1 MKILL
6 IGRNGQVAWE
16 LRRTLA
22 CLGQLISIDRRS
34 QPVSIDLSD
43 NDSIKRAINA
53 VKPDIIVNAAAHTA
67 VDKAEQEPEV
77 VAQING
83 VASGVL
89 AECGQSVG
97 AGLVHFSTDYV
108 LTGDAKTPYNEETE
122 ASPRSVYGHS
132 KLEGERAIAQVGGP
146 HLIFRTAWV
155 YGGHG
160 QNFFLTM
167 LRLMAER
174 ESLNVTD
181 DQIGAPTWSRAIA
194 EATALL
200 LGRCVSPGKAQLE
213 SVSGIYNMSC
223 GGAVSWYDFA
233 VKIRE
238 MAIQSDLLASDC
250 AHLHPIPAKDYPT
263 PAKRPAYSV
272 LSNDKL
278 HAAFD
283 VWLPAWDEAFALC
296 LEDYADGKRRG

>member
-34 QPVSIDLSD
+34 EPVSIDLSD
-43 NDSIKRAINA
+43 NDSIKRAVIA

-77 VAQING
+77 AAQING

-89 AECGQSVG
+89 AECAQSVD

-108 LTGDAKTPYNEETE
+108 LAGDAKTPYNEEIE

-132 KLEGERAIAQVGGP
+132 KLEGERAIAQVGAP

-174 ESLNVTD
+174 ESLNITD

-194 EATALL
+194 EATALVIA
-200 LGRCVSPGKAQLE
+200 RCASAGTAELE

-223 GGAVSWYDFA
+223 GGKASWYEFA
-233 VKIRE
+233 IKIR
-238 MAIQSDLLASDC
+238 AGAVQVGLLEADC
-250 AHLHPIPAKDYPT
+250 ARLKPIPAKDYPT

-278 HAAFD
+278 HAVFD
-283 VWLPAWDEAFALC
+283 VWLPAWEDAFALC
-296 LEDYADGKRRG
+296 FEDYAEGRR